1 MRFIGVKSTWSKLKI
16 ETTTVDI
23 AKQTVIRQADAIKAK
38 ENELLIGALNA
49 VIGETPTAWDID
61 VKSSGVLTYAD
72 LRNAAMKLQSA
83 KHYASQ
89 KYPYICFVNETEA
102 QDLLADTTLTSNQN
116 ILTMNVKELQRI
128 DEATGAQIIS
138 VTAPVPMKV
147 FYHPAVTDNFAVMF
161 SPYSGVAWAE
171 LQGWQGIRPDKRE
184 VGLHK
189 EFWTYSLLTVTTLSV
204 SNPTDAGDTPGVV
217 SIDIVP

>member
-1 MRFIGVKSTWSKLKI
+1 MAIFLVTIPEVRLKLGSDYGVKSTWSKLKI

-116 ILTMNVKELQRI
+116 ILSHL
-128 DEATGAQIIS
+128 
-138 VTAPVPMKV
+138 
-147 FYHPAVTDNFAVMF
+147 FY
-161 SPYSGVAWAE
+161 
-171 LQGWQGIRPDKRE
+171 
-184 VGLHK
+184 
-189 EFWTYSLLTVTTLSV
+189 VTTFILQ
-204 SNPTDAGDTPGVV
+204 
-217 SIDIVP
+217 